1 MREKSFKA
9 LYVHVPFCVRKC
21 AYCDFASAATR
32 RDDPRMARYVDAIVS
47 EIDAFAS
54 VGLLK
59 DSLDTAY
66 VGGGTPTLLGAHD
79 LSRLISRIP
88 RARELTFEANPDSLS
103 DQVIEAAVASGATRV
118 SCGVQS
124 LSDRELASLGRIHT
138 ADVARD
144 RVRAVVE
151 SPLDVSVDLMC
162 AIPEQSDA
170 SFASSLNE
178 VISWGVDH
186 VSVYPLAIEEGTELH
201 RRYEH
206 EETPFND
213 EDVEAA
219 RMEIAERVMTE
230 AGYVRYEVASY
241 ARPHKRCAHNISYW
255 TGVPY
260 LGLGTAASSMMGID
274 QYVLMRELCPQLPK
288 APTNTRRVRLTVTS
302 SATEIISDFRPS
314 SLSFDL
320 EYLTE
325 QQAWAEDLM
334 LSMRLTDGVD
344 RSRFESCKDTL
355 EDLLG
360 LGLVEEAGNV
370 IRPTHQGW
378 LLGNELYG
386 PIWDL
391 AEGQVLEA
399 SC

>member
-1 MREKSFKA
+1 MREKCFKA

-21 AYCDFASAATR
+21 AYCDFASSATR
-32 RDDPRMARYVDAIVS
+32 RGDPLMARYVNALVS

-54 VGLLK
+54 VGLLG
-59 DSLDTAY
+59 DTLDTAY

-88 RARELTFEANPDSLS
+88 QARELTFEANPDSLS
-103 DQVIEAAVASGATRV
+103 DQVIGAAVESGATRV

-124 LSDRELASLGRIHT
+124 LSDKELVSLGRIHT

-144 RVRAVVE
+144 RVRAAVA
-151 SPLDVSVDLMC
+151 SSLDVSVDLMC
-162 AIPEQSDA
+162 AIPEQSDE
-170 SFASSLNE
+170 SFASSVAE
-178 VISWGVDH
+178 VVSWGVDH
-186 VSVYPLAIEEGTELH
+186 VSVYPLAIEEGTELY

-206 EETPFND
+206 EDTPFND

-219 RMEIAERVMTE
+219 RMEIAERVLSA
-230 AGYVRYEVASY
+230 AGYARYEVASY
-241 ARPHKRCAHNISYW
+241 AKPHKRCSHNISYW

-260 LGLGTAASSMMGID
+260 LGLGTAASSMMGAD
-274 QYVLMRELCPQLPK
+274 QYDLMRELCPQMPK
-288 APTNTRRVRLTVTS
+288 APTGTSRVRLTITS
-302 SATEIISDFRPS
+302 SPHQIVSDARPS
-314 SLSFDL
+314 SLTFDL

-334 LSMRLTDGVD
+334 LAMRLTDGIS
-344 RSRFESCKDTL
+344 RSRFERCEDTL

-360 LGLVEEAGNV
+360 RGLVEEVGDT